1 MNLSGSL
8 SYDLNRLSDCRN
20 AWDITLR
27 IRTEKL
33 PHDDP
38 VVASIYHNMGNLE
51 TARGNLQDSRNY
63 FDKAISIWADG
74 GDASASTLAFTY
86 LCVGRMHML
95 QGNLTE
101 AMNLTQLSEALF
113 VRTMGADKGFMA
125 L

>member
-1 MNLSGSL
+1 
-8 SYDLNRLSDCRN
+8 
-20 AWDITLR
+20 
-27 IRTEKL
+27 
-33 PHDDP
+33 
-38 VVASIYHNMGNLE
+38 MGNLE

-74 GDASASTLAFTY
+74 GDASASALAFTY

-101 AMNLTQLSEALF
+101 AMNLTQFAEALF

-125 L
+125 R